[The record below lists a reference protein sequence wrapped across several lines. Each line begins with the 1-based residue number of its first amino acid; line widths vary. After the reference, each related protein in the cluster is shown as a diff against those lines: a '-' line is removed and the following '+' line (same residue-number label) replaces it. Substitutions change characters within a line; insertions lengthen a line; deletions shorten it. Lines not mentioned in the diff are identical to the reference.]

1 MVEFWQMTIVIISL
15 LTPEVFYIPPLRTM
29 MLKNGLFRLNG
40 SLVDGNTTPF
50 PDSNFSI
57 VAIRTSENVEASR
70 IGKDRSM
77 GTNHN
82 FDGRYAELLIYDTPL
97 SDSEIERVE
106 GYLAHKWGLV
116 SSLQD
121 GHPFKLESNTSFGS
135 DFIFGSDERIE
146 RFVFDFYSHEKVY
159 KNEDLISRWR
169 FEEQGVSGD
178 EKIAWDVGPA
188 RNHGYFVGGAKL
200 TSGRFGSGLLL
211 DGSGDYLEI
220 HRFRGLYNDSNF
232 TLSAWIM
239 LNELG
244 VDNDLQDSAIFAT
257 NGSGENTLLFWYNV
271 NSTSQA
277 NRSYSFNLG
286 STNNFLNR
294 IDAPD
299 SLAVKGVWQ
308 HLVVTVNGDLQII
321 YLNGDEI
328 ASTDFA
334 GVGQANVEGNTL
346 RLGSWDVSASL
357 DFSGVLDEFR
367 IYNSSLSSNE
377 VSVLYGGG
385 IGDLGVVPEIYVDA
399 LHSDDNISGNVS
411 FSQFGQ
417 NISVSD
423 FNQSDITIVGGSLN
437 YFKPN
442 GSSFAFGINPSHHP
456 SRIRIFRGWCCK
468 S

>member
-1 MVEFWQMTIVIISL
+1 
-15 LTPEVFYIPPLRTM
+15 
-29 MLKNGLFRLNG
+29 
-40 SLVDGNTTPF
+40 
-50 PDSNFSI
+50 
-57 VAIRTSENVEASR
+57 
-70 IGKDRSM
+70 
-77 GTNHN
+77 
-82 FDGRYAELLIYDTPL
+82 
-97 SDSEIERVE
+97 
-106 GYLAHKWGLV
+106 
-116 SSLQD
+116 
-121 GHPFKLESNTSFGS
+121 
-135 DFIFGSDERIE
+135 
-146 RFVFDFYSHEKVY
+146 
-159 KNEDLISRWR
+159 
-169 FEEQGVSGD
+169 
-178 EKIAWDVGPA
+178 
-188 RNHGYFVGGAKL
+188 
-200 TSGRFGSGLLL
+200 
-211 DGSGDYLEI
+211 
-220 HRFRGLYNDSNF
+220 
-232 TLSAWIM
+232 
-239 LNELG
+239 
-244 VDNDLQDSAIFAT
+244 
-257 NGSGENTLLFWYNV
+257 
-271 NSTSQA
+271 
-277 NRSYSFNLG
+277 FNLG

-456 SRIRIFRGWCCK
+456 SRIRISLEGGAANH
-468 S
+468 SGLNSTPV